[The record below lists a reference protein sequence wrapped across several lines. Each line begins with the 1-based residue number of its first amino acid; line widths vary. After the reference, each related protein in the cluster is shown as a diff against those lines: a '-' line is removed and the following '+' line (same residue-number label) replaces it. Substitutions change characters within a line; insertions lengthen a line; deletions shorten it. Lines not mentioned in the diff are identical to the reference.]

1 MSSIVIAGD
10 TSGSVT
16 LQAPAV
22 SGSTVLNLPATS
34 GTIQASGA
42 GYTTNGVAY
51 ATSATGL
58 VTGSALTFDGTTL
71 LQNAS
76 GASAQAN
83 FRVQTNTAGAV
94 ANGYFN
100 INGTDYF
107 RIYTTSSETGLRN
120 LQNTPMYFS
129 VNNTEGMR
137 LTTTGLG
144 IGTSSPYAKIQGFTS
159 SATLPVGWVYRS
171 TQGSGSAIP
180 TTFGYPYL
188 QIGAGEFASS
198 GTAIQTIG
206 FGYVSA
212 NGNFPPAEIGI
223 NTTSTSGQT
232 LGDLVFGT
240 RSVTTNTAATE
251 RMRIDSAGNVG
262 IGATSITP
270 RDSGSRTLELYGTTS
285 GRAAIKFTNATSG
298 TGATDG
304 MFLGYDD
311 NLNFSIVNNESGVIT
326 FGTSNTE
333 RARIDSSGR
342 FGVGTSSPASYGGS
356 AFTKSVNIGS
366 LNTITAGF
374 SDEVTGTFRIAHAS
388 GQNILNFDTSALCFQ
403 SGGSTPTERARITSA
418 GNLLVGTTSATGFQD
433 GLSLYKATGN
443 SQLIVGHGN
452 GAASGNAY
460 ALFYYNGTVIGSI
473 TQSGTT
479 AVLYNTTSDQRLK
492 ENIQNA
498 DSASSL
504 IDSLQVRKFDWKA
517 DGSHQRYGFV
527 AQELVTVYPEA
538 VHQPIDT
545 EDMMAVDYSK
555 LVPLLVKEIQSL
567 KARLDAANL

>member
-1 MSSIVIAGD
+1 
-10 TSGSVT
+10 
-16 LQAPAV
+16 
-22 SGSTVLNLPATS
+22 
-34 GTIQASGA
+34 
-42 GYTTNGVAY
+42 
-51 ATSATGL
+51 
-58 VTGSALTFDGTTL
+58 
-71 LQNAS
+71 
-76 GASAQAN
+76 
-83 FRVQTNTAGAV
+83 
-94 ANGYFN
+94 
-100 INGTDYF
+100 
-107 RIYTTSSETGLRN
+107 
-120 LQNTPMYFS
+120 
-129 VNNTEGMR
+129 MR
-137 LTTTGLG
+137 LSSSGNLG
-144 IGTSSPYAKIQGFTS
+144 IGTSSPNSK
-159 SATLPVGWVYRS
+159 L
-171 TQGSGSAIP
+171 
-180 TTFGYPYL
+180 
-188 QIGAGEFASS
+188 
-198 GTAIQTIG
+198 
-206 FGYVSA
+206 
-212 NGNFPPAEIGI
+212 
-223 NTTSTSGQT
+223 
-232 LGDLVFGT
+232 D
-240 RSVTTNTAATE
+240 VTTNSTNTDGITLTADGTSFGYASNIYFRSKLTNGGSIGLAARISAALSSANNAGLLFYTTASGTNALAATL
-251 RMRIDSAGNVG
+251 DGAGNLG
-262 IGATSITP
+262 LGATSITP
-270 RDSGSRTLELYGTTS
+270 RDSGARTLELYGTSS
-285 GRAAIKFTNATSG
+285 GRTAIKFTNSTSG

-527 AQELVTVYPEA
+527 AQELVTVAPEA
-538 VHQPIDT
+538 VHQPEDT
-545 EDMMAVDYSK
+545 EQMMAVDYSK
-555 LVPLLVKEIQSL
+555 LVPMLVKEVQSL
-567 KARLDAANL
+567 RQRLAALEST

>member
-1 MSSIVIAGD
+1 
-10 TSGSVT
+10 
-16 LQAPAV
+16 
-22 SGSTVLNLPATS
+22 
-34 GTIQASGA
+34 
-42 GYTTNGVAY
+42 
-51 ATSATGL
+51 
-58 VTGSALTFDGTTL
+58 
-71 LQNAS
+71 
-76 GASAQAN
+76 
-83 FRVQTNTAGAV
+83 
-94 ANGYFN
+94 
-100 INGTDYF
+100 
-107 RIYTTSSETGLRN
+107 
-120 LQNTPMYFS
+120 
-129 VNNTEGMR
+129 
-137 LTTTGLG
+137 
-144 IGTSSPYAKIQGFTS
+144 
-159 SATLPVGWVYRS
+159 
-171 TQGSGSAIP
+171 
-180 TTFGYPYL
+180 
-188 QIGAGEFASS
+188 
-198 GTAIQTIG
+198 
-206 FGYVSA
+206 
-212 NGNFPPAEIGI
+212 
-223 NTTSTSGQT
+223 
-232 LGDLVFGT
+232 
-240 RSVTTNTAATE
+240 
-251 RMRIDSAGNVG
+251 
-262 IGATSITP
+262 
-270 RDSGSRTLELYGTTS
+270 
-285 GRAAIKFTNATSG
+285 
-298 TGATDG
+298 